1 MELSNYLRDPMSAAL
16 IAGGITAAYIHLKA
30 QLNNEGKLELN
41 KYTKPAVL
49 NAELHKTFPE
59 EKGIKKMMTSFDLLK
74 STNPRL
80 VVDAYMK
87 GVTPYADKISSKD
100 ESFLLD
106 EIETIDFLKD
116 LNIKTY
122 WERMSVATRS
132 ATWQYL
138 QTLYMLGT
146 TITSIPDDTL
156 KMIENIAK
164 ECAEKMQDGDGDLN
178 QDALMKMMSGML
190 GGMPKK

>member
-1 MELSNYLRDPMSAAL
+1 MASV
-16 IAGGITAAYIHLKA
+16 TAFNDMMGQFL
-30 QLNNEGKLELN
+30 
-41 KYTKPAVL
+41 V
-49 NAELHKTFPE
+49 ELHKTFPE
-59 EKGIKKMMTSFDLLK
+59 EKGIKKMMTSFDILK

-100 ESFLLD
+100 ETFLLD
-106 EIETIDFLKD
+106 EIDTIDFLKD
-116 LNIKTY
+116 LNIKSY
-122 WERMSVATRS
+122 WEQMSANTRA

-138 QTLYMLGT
+138 QTLFMLGT

-156 KMIENIAK
+156 KMIEGIAK
-164 ECAEKMQDGDGDLN
+164 ECADKMQNGGGGID

-190 GGMPKK
+190 GNLPKK